1 MDGKDVVLVDDVLFT
16 GRTIRAALDAL
27 MDIGRPARVELA
39 VLVDRG
45 HRELP
50 IRADYVGKNVPSAA
64 QENVRL
70 FLEDKIGFLDIGR
83 LVEAVVDS
91 DSFGGD
97 YSLADVYECD
107 RMARA
112 FVRAHL

>member
-1 MDGKDVVLVDDVLFT
+1 MTVDGGAVERFAAVDDH
-16 GRTIRAALDAL
+16 
-27 MDIGRPARVELA
+27 A
-39 VLVDRG
+39 V
-45 HRELP
+45 
-50 IRADYVGKNVPSAA
+50 
-64 QENVRL
+64 
-70 FLEDKIGFLDIGR
+70 IGFLDIGR

>member
-1 MDGKDVVLVDDVLFT
+1 MTWVIQSVCVRSRISISCRNKT
-16 GRTIRAALDAL
+16 TAI
-27 MDIGRPARVELA
+27 
-39 VLVDRG
+39 
-45 HRELP
+45 
-50 IRADYVGKNVPSAA
+50 SATSS
-64 QENVRL
+64 L

-97 YSLADVYECD
+97 YTLADVYECD
-107 RMARA
+107 KMARA

>member
-1 MDGKDVVLVDDVLFT
+1 MLYWVPLRTRLHST
-16 GRTIRAALDAL
+16 G
-27 MDIGRPARVELA
+27 
-39 VLVDRG
+39 
-45 HRELP
+45 P
-50 IRADYVGKNVPSAA
+50 I
-64 QENVRL
+64 

-91 DSFGGD
+91 DSFGGE
-97 YSLADVYECD
+97 YTLSDVYECD